1 VISLTCLVLGAFAL
15 VACNDDGRTLRP
27 ARPDQNASISTTS
40 SPTTV
45 TPELIGD
52 GSPSSE
58 VDGITPSTTA
68 SDGGSAL
75 GSIVPTSTVA
85 VGSVV
90 APSTVLAPWRE
101 GAAIDA
107 RYTCSGVDVSPPLS
121 WSPAPAGT
129 AEIAITMTD
138 AQAPTFVHWVIAG
151 LGSDATTIDEGEAP
165 VGVVQAVNGAGGTGY
180 TGPCPP
186 QGETHTYRITV
197 HFLDSQTELGDGAD
211 AEDLLAVID
220 AATIT
225 EASVT
230 GTFSRV

>member
-1 VISLTCLVLGAFAL
+1 
-15 VACNDDGRTLRP
+15 
-27 ARPDQNASISTTS
+27 
-40 SPTTV
+40 V
-45 TPELIGD
+45 TP
-52 GSPSSE
+52 SST
-58 VDGITPSTTA
+58 VSNSA
-68 SDGGSAL
+68 SVI
-75 GSIVPTSTVA
+75 GSILPTSTIA

-107 RYTCSGVDVSPPLS
+107 RYTCSGVNVSPPLS

-129 AEIAITMTD
+129 AEIAITRAD
-138 AQAPTFVHWVIAG
+138 EQAPTFVHWVIAG
-151 LGSDATTIDEGEAP
+151 LAPDATTIDEDEAP

-197 HFLDSQTELGDGAD
+197 HFLDAQTELGDGAD
-211 AEDLLAVID
+211 ADDLLAVID
-220 AATIT
+220 ASTIT